1 MIDKKEQYNS
11 KEVFTEEQIRF
22 INKQI
27 SGGLKEMTD
36 LILKEFTSLSE
47 LIEEIYFKATFCTE
61 MLNTNPEVKKMYDDL
76 KEKQDDLLGKMRD
89 SKKASEGE
97 DATV

>member
-1 MIDKKEQYNS
+1 MDKKEQYNS

-27 SGGLKEMTD
+27 LSGSKEMTD
-36 LILKEFTSLSE
+36 FVLKQFTSLSN
-47 LIEEIYFKATFCTE
+47 LIEEIYFKATFCVE
-61 MLNTNPEVKKMYDDL
+61 ILNTNPKVEKLYNDL
-76 KEKQDDLLGKMRD
+76 KETQDDLLKEIHDLKR
-89 SKKASEGE
+89 ASEGE